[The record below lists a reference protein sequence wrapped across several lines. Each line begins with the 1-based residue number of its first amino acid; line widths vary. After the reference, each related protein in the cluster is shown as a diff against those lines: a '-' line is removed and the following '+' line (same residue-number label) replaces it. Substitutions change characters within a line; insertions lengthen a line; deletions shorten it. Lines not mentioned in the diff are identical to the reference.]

1 MKKLYSLCLLALVC
15 NASQAQYTLY
25 KSKSYIEISGYL
37 TSYYNYR
44 FYPSTETDKRK
55 NRFAL
60 DYAVFKMDGTVNK
73 IWNYQLQL
81 NAAALADPTT
91 SDGFIMQASA
101 AYNALKDNLQIE
113 LGYDKLPF
121 SRSSMVANTE
131 SPFLQRPE
139 IARGGAFSRRD
150 IGTTITYSLLNK
162 KINLYAGAY
171 TGLGPQSL
179 AGENDPS
186 GKLEYIARAEFSYP
200 ARYRHAE
207 VDLSHIH
214 IPLVSVGINGRY
226 AEKKLTS
233 GVDYPILTL
242 DGKKLSYGADLSFAF
257 KGFSLHLESIQLQMT
272 PRDSTLLLGKPT
284 DYFLAGGIIAHANY
298 YIAPLKSVI
307 AIRYD
312 EFNPNDL
319 VAGDNA
325 STLSFGYN
333 YLFDGMRSALKI
345 HYMKRIKDD
354 KANKVWT
361 DDQLRIAL
369 QLMF

>member
-25 KSKSYIEISGYL
+25 KSKSYIEISGFL

-179 AGENDPS
+179 TGENDPS

-226 AEKKLTS
+226 AEKKSTS
-233 GVDYPILTL
+233 GIDYPILTM
-242 DGKKLSYGADLSFAF
+242 DGKKLSYGAD
-257 KGFSLHLESIQLQMT
+257 FSGAM
-272 PRDSTLLLGKPT
+272 
-284 DYFLAGGIIAHANY
+284 
-298 YIAPLKSVI
+298 
-307 AIRYD
+307 
-312 EFNPNDL
+312 
-319 VAGDNA
+319 
-325 STLSFGYN
+325 
-333 YLFDGMRSALKI
+333 
-345 HYMKRIKDD
+345 
-354 KANKVWT
+354 
-361 DDQLRIAL
+361 
-369 QLMF
+369 